1 MKEHILIT
9 NHDETA
15 EQGSNSQH
23 GEGAIL
29 CQSCSL
35 DVCPGST
42 HCAFP
47 RVPKL
52 GVDLE
57 LGDLIFKVEQ
67 EQVSASTQS

>member
-1 MKEHILIT
+1 MTKQQNRVPT
-9 NHDETA
+9 
-15 EQGSNSQH
+15 QH
-23 GEGAIL
+23 GEGAIH
-29 CQSCSL
+29 CQTCSL

-67 EQVSASTQS
+67 ASTSTQS